1 MASIYRRK
9 AATGVKAEEPLL
21 PAKRIS
27 RHDELY
33 KFDRLDWVY
42 LSIGRLT
49 DENRRLEILAESLRA
64 DIVRLVT
71 RRYAQH

>member
-9 AATGVKAEEPLL
+9 TATGVKAEEPLL

>member
-9 AATGVKAEEPLL
+9 AATGVKAEESLL